1 MKLIHLIPEGRENA
15 ITKAQLT
22 EITGLSERS
31 LRLVVAGERRRGN
44 IILTDCSGTSGYY
57 KPTNSGEVLAFIRS
71 MRKRAKETAVIA
83 DAVERALM
91 KEVGQSAFE
100 GWENPSDRC

>member
-1 MKLIHLIPEGRENA
+1 MELIELIPEGRENA
-15 ITKAQLT
+15 ISKVQLT

-31 LRLVVAGERRRGN
+31 LRLVVAGERRRGK
-44 IILTDCSGTSGYY
+44 IILTDCSGTKGYY

-71 MRKRAKETAVIA
+71 MRKRARETAAIA

-91 KEVGQSAFE
+91 KEVGQDVFE
-100 GWENPSDRC
+100 GWGEGE

>member
-1 MKLIHLIPEGRENA
+1 MELIELIPEGRENA
-15 ITKAQLT
+15 ISKVQLT

-31 LRLVVAGERRRGN
+31 LRLVVAGERRRGR
-44 IILTDCSGTSGYY
+44 IILTDCSGTKGYY

-71 MRKRAKETAVIA
+71 VRKRARETAAIA

-91 KEVGQSAFE
+91 REVGQSTFE
-100 GWENPSDRC
+100 GWQH

>member
-1 MKLIHLIPEGRENA
+1 MELIELIPEGRENA
-15 ITKAQLT
+15 ISKAQLT

-31 LRLVVAGERRRGN
+31 LRLVVAGERCRGK

-57 KPTNSGEVLAFIRS
+57 KPTNTGEVLAFIRS
-71 MRKRAKETAVIA
+71 MRKRARETAAIA

-91 KEVGQSAFE
+91 KEVGQDSIE
-100 GWENPSDRC
+100 GWE